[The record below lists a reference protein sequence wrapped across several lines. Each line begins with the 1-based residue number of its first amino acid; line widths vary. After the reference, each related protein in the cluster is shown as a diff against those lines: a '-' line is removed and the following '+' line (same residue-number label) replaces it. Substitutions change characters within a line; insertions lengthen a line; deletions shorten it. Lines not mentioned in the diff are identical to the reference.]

1 MKIVKYV
8 SIVILLAIL
17 TACGGGQKSESES
30 ADGSTDA
37 AEATNSKA
45 TAVLGPANN
54 SGVSGTVSFEQ
65 IGEEVVKMTVQAMHI
80 SPGTHA
86 LHLHENGD
94 CSAPDASSAGGHWNP
109 TAMPHGKRGE
119 GDFHKGDII
128 NLEASADSVVNWSS
142 EINGWTIGGPVE
154 TNIVGRSVI
163 IHVAADDFTSQP
175 SGNAGSRVACGVINE
190 EGGSM

>member
-1 MKIVKYV
+1 MKIAKYAPV
-8 SIVILLAIL
+8 VILLTML

-30 ADGSTDA
+30 TDSSTDA
-37 AEATNSKA
+37 TERAKA
-45 TAVLGPANN
+45 TAVLGAANN

-65 IGEEVVKMTVQAMHI
+65 VSEGVVKMTVQAMHI

-154 TNIVGRSVI
+154 TNIVGRAVI